1 MKNKL
6 LPLFFVL
13 ASYSAYSQ
21 VGIGTT
27 MPNPSSQLEVVAN
40 DKGVLIPRVQLKSLT
55 DAATI
60 TNGNVNSLL
69 VFNTGTAADIK
80 PGYYYW
86 YDNRWNRIVI
96 AGEIESNKGTVIYN
110 AVTKEFVFVDDSGN
124 NQPLDL
130 KNFETITTLKKDA
143 ANDGKYVYTNEGKA
157 ETTIDVVADVINNA
171 HTIIKNE
178 KFVTE
183 LTQFVDS
190 KETVTTLEKN
200 AANDGKY
207 LYTNE
212 DKAETTIDVVADVI
226 NNAGAIISNEKFV
239 TELTNVVGSKE
250 TLTSLIY
257 DAAGKTLSYQAEK
270 GAPNV
275 INLVDLVGDAET
287 ITEIVNK
294 GKGVYTYKN
303 ETTAEPVTI
312 NVVGDVADNFQTI
325 INNPEVTNVLNTFIT
340 KSEGTVSFN
349 STTNEFTY
357 TDASGA
363 TQTVNINEIVKGNE
377 TLTSL
382 TYDAAGK
389 TLSYQA
395 EKGAPNVI
403 NLVDLV
409 GDAETIT
416 EIVNKGKGVY
426 TYKNET
432 TAEPVTINVVGD
444 VADNFQTIINNPE
457 VTNVLNTFI
466 TKSEG
471 TVSFNSTTN
480 EFTYTDASGATQTVN
495 INEIVKGN
503 ETLTSLTY
511 DAAGKTLSYQAEKG
525 APNVINLVDLV
536 GDAETITEIV
546 NKGKGVYT
554 YKNETTAE
562 PVTINVVGDVAD
574 NFQTII
580 NNPEVTNVLN
590 TFITKSEGTVSFNS
604 TTNEFTYTDAS
615 GATQT
620 VNINEIVKG
629 NETLTSLTYDA
640 AGKTLSYQA
649 EKGAPNVINLVDLV
663 GDAETITEI
672 VSKGKGVYTYKN
684 ETTAEPVTINVVG
697 DVADNFQ
704 TIINNPEV
712 TNVLNTFITKSEGTV
727 SFNSTTNE
735 FTYTDASG
743 ATQTVNINEIVKGN
757 ETLTSLTYDAA
768 GKTLSYQ
775 AEKGAPN
782 VINLVDLVGDAETI
796 TEIVNKGKG
805 VYTYKNETTAEPV
818 TINVVGDVADN
829 FQTIINNPEV
839 TNVLNTFITKSEGT
853 VSFNSTTNEFTYT
866 DASGAT
872 QTVNINEIV
881 KGNETLT
888 SLTYDAAGKTLSYQ
902 AEKGA
907 PNVINLVDLVGDA
920 ETITEIVNKGK
931 GVYTYK
937 NETTAEPVTINV
949 VGDVADN
956 FQTIINNPE
965 VTNVLNTFITKSE
978 GTVSFNSTTN
988 EFTYTDASGAT
999 QTVNINEIVKG
1010 NETLTSLTYDAAG
1023 KTLSYQAEKGAP
1035 NVINLVDL
1043 VGDAETITEIVNKG
1057 KGVYTYKNET
1067 TAEPVTIN
1075 VVGDVADNFQTII
1088 NNPEVT
1094 NVLNTF
1100 ITKSE
1105 GTVSFNST
1113 TNEFTYTDASGATQT
1128 VNINEIVKGNETLTS
1143 LTYDAAGKTLSYQA
1157 EKGAPNVIK
1166 LVDLVGAAQTLTSL
1180 AVNGTTGTLDYKDE
1194 NNFVTSVNLSA
1205 AVKEPWF
1212 SSTTKAG
1219 ATTNTENIY
1228 TQGWVGIG
1236 FDTPSGKAGEKL
1248 RINGSITTVNS
1259 TYADYVFE
1267 DYFQGYSDIKADYKF
1282 KGLAEIEQY
1291 IKTHKHLPGITPINE
1306 LERTSE
1312 GYSFNMSE
1320 LSIQLLE
1327 KTEEIY
1333 LHIIEQN
1340 NAIIA
1345 KDKEIAKMN
1354 ERLERL
1360 EKLIEENT
1368 TSSNQAPVSS
1378 N

>member
-403 NLVDLV
+403 
-409 GDAETIT
+409 
-416 EIVNKGKGVY
+416 
-426 TYKNET
+426 
-432 TAEPVTINVVGD
+432 
-444 VADNFQTIINNPE
+444 
-457 VTNVLNTFI
+457 
-466 TKSEG
+466 
-471 TVSFNSTTN
+471 
-480 EFTYTDASGATQTVN
+480 
-495 INEIVKGN
+495 
-503 ETLTSLTY
+503 
-511 DAAGKTLSYQAEKG
+511 
-525 APNVINLVDLV
+525 
-536 GDAETITEIV
+536 
-546 NKGKGVYT
+546 
-554 YKNETTAE
+554 
-562 PVTINVVGDVAD
+562 
-574 NFQTII
+574 
-580 NNPEVTNVLN
+580 
-590 TFITKSEGTVSFNS
+590 
-604 TTNEFTYTDAS
+604 
-615 GATQT
+615 
-620 VNINEIVKG
+620 
-629 NETLTSLTYDA
+629 
-640 AGKTLSYQA
+640 
-649 EKGAPNVINLVDLV
+649 
-663 GDAETITEI
+663 
-672 VSKGKGVYTYKN
+672 
-684 ETTAEPVTINVVG
+684 
-697 DVADNFQ
+697 
-704 TIINNPEV
+704 
-712 TNVLNTFITKSEGTV
+712 
-727 SFNSTTNE
+727 
-735 FTYTDASG
+735 
-743 ATQTVNINEIVKGN
+743 
-757 ETLTSLTYDAA
+757 
-768 GKTLSYQ
+768 
-775 AEKGAPN
+775 
-782 VINLVDLVGDAETI
+782 
-796 TEIVNKGKG
+796 
-805 VYTYKNETTAEPV
+805 
-818 TINVVGDVADN
+818 
-829 FQTIINNPEV
+829 
-839 TNVLNTFITKSEGT
+839 
-853 VSFNSTTNEFTYT
+853 
-866 DASGAT
+866 
-872 QTVNINEIV
+872 
-881 KGNETLT
+881 
-888 SLTYDAAGKTLSYQ
+888 
-902 AEKGA
+902 
-907 PNVINLVDLVGDA
+907 
-920 ETITEIVNKGK
+920 
-931 GVYTYK
+931 
-937 NETTAEPVTINV
+937 
-949 VGDVADN
+949 
-956 FQTIINNPE
+956 
-965 VTNVLNTFITKSE
+965 
-978 GTVSFNSTTN
+978 
-988 EFTYTDASGAT
+988 
-999 QTVNINEIVKG
+999 
-1010 NETLTSLTYDAAG
+1010 
-1023 KTLSYQAEKGAP
+1023 
-1035 NVINLVDL
+1035 
-1043 VGDAETITEIVNKG
+1043 
-1057 KGVYTYKNET
+1057 
-1067 TAEPVTIN
+1067 
-1075 VVGDVADNFQTII
+1075 
-1088 NNPEVT
+1088 
-1094 NVLNTF
+1094 
-1100 ITKSE
+1100 
-1105 GTVSFNST
+1105 
-1113 TNEFTYTDASGATQT
+1113 
-1128 VNINEIVKGNETLTS
+1128 
-1143 LTYDAAGKTLSYQA
+1143 
-1157 EKGAPNVIK
+1157 K